1 MDSTVSATLDAM
13 TSALPRLS
21 ALQDPIRVVI
31 ADDHGGFVRAITT
44 TLERA
49 GIWVVAIAAT
59 GQGALDAIRTERP
72 AIALVD
78 MRMPGLSGIDVC
90 DQRAATR
97 TRDARGDPLRLRR
110 ERDHRERNQRGSVRL
125 RQQGQLTKHHR
136 GCDLELRRGR
146 TEPSLDAPRGAPT
159 LARRAST
166 SGITERA
173 GLRESGTVGS
183 P

>member
-78 MRMPGLSGIDVC
+78 MRMPGLSGIDVATSA
-90 DQRAATR
+90 RRLAPATR
-97 TRDARGDPLRLRR
+97 VVILSAYVESEIIASAISAGAFGYVSKDSSPSTIVAAISSCAEGVPSLPSTLPEKLRR
-110 ERDHRERNQRGSVRL
+110 SLAEQALQASPSVP
-125 RQQGQLTKHHR
+125 
-136 GCDLELRRGR
+136 GCAS
-146 TEPSLDAPRGAPT
+146 P
-159 LARRAST
+159 AR
-166 SGITERA
+166 
-173 GLRESGTVGS
+173 
-183 P
+183 